1 LRKASQN
8 EEEDSHMVSLAQI
21 QEVPPKSMILLVGPP
36 GSGKSTFCEQ
46 AILQN
51 LAVDKPIIYVTT
63 EYDPSRA
70 EEALRA
76 KGLGRIE
83 KGLLSFV
90 DAYNETVGVSVSERP
105 DTVHADCN
113 DLSSMDIAV
122 SKLTE
127 RLRRKGILL
136 VFDSLTSP
144 YLFNGLEILRFMKQ
158 TLSRF
163 TAQGNA
169 VLVCMDTGCGKEEDL
184 GAMMSLTDGI
194 IRMDMTEHSRVI
206 TVVKHPHIAPTKIET
221 PLTWNRMITV
231 KFDPKFVGLLAE
243 TVFTGSGKQLREVGD
258 FVNVFWRSLIAWSG
272 MLWDP
277 KRFPTMSYNL
287 VKELELVSGQ
297 EMLKHL
303 PWHMK
308 LMFKFMPKNF
318 SEVKNVKK
326 VFPLELYQKWGLQ
339 VTEYLEDAS
348 KKDEHHFK
356 VQEGHNCWG
365 LENVGARLAFQNCGL
380 LAADVKGLEEED
392 RDWNAMEIKCVGLGD
407 PYCELKFVPGRI
419 PEMKEF
425 LEGIDSSIVEKIHD
439 RLMDQLVGFLIHNRP
454 LGDRPRLGSGFFFP
468 GILFDTYPSLLSE
481 RFRMALRMG
490 GAKAGK
496 EVGVHLLDEGIT
508 EDQAVKRLID
518 FMEYCKVGKI
528 TLGETIQMKENCETF
543 GLDTGE
549 PTCHFTTGFLNG
561 FFSAVKNQ
569 HVKETRCIA
578 MGDPYCEW
586 EFR

>member
-1 LRKASQN
+1 
-8 EEEDSHMVSLAQI
+8 VSITEL
-21 QEVPPKSMILLVGPP
+21 QEIPSKNMILLVGPP

-51 LAVDKPIIYVTT
+51 LAVDKPVIYVTT
-63 EYDPSRA
+63 EYDPSKA
-70 EEALRA
+70 ETSLRE
-76 KGLGRIE
+76 KGLGRTE
-83 KGLLSFV
+83 PDLLSFV
-90 DAYNETVGVSVSERP
+90 DAYNETVGVSASERP

-113 DLSSMDIAV
+113 DLSSMDIAI

-127 RLRRKGILL
+127 RLGRKGILL
-136 VFDSLTSP
+136 IFDSLTSP
-144 YLFNGLEILRFMKQ
+144 YLFNGSEILRFMKQ
-158 TLSRF
+158 TLSKF
-163 TAQGNA
+163 VAKGNS
-169 VLVCMDTGCGKEEDL
+169 VLACMDTGCGKEEDV
-184 GAMMSLTDGI
+184 GAMMSMTDGI
-194 IRMDMTEHSRVI
+194 IKMDMTENSRVV
-206 TVVKHPHIAPTKIET
+206 TVVKHPQIAPTKIET
-221 PLTWNRMITV
+221 PLTWNRMISV
-231 KFDPKFVGLLAE
+231 KFDPKFTGQLAE
-243 TVFTGSGKQLREVGD
+243 TVFTGGGKQLRREVGD

-277 KRFPTMSYNL
+277 KRFPTMSYEL
-287 VKELELVSGQ
+287 VKELEFTSSQ

-303 PWHMK
+303 PWHIK
-308 LMFKFMPKNF
+308 LFMKFMPKNF

-326 VFPLELYQKWGLQ
+326 VYSNPIELYKKWGVQ
-339 VTEYLEDAS
+339 VTEYLEDVS

-356 VQEGHNCWG
+356 VQEGHCWG
-365 LENVGARLAFQNCGL
+365 LENVGARLAFQDCGL
-380 LAADVKGLEEED
+380 LAGDVKVLESLKGLE
-392 RDWNAMEIKCVGLGD
+392 RDWNVVETKCVGLGD
-407 PYCELKFVPGRI
+407 PYCELKVVPGEI